1 MREGSDRGEM
11 EDEALR
17 ESEAERG
24 RETGEKNKAGQG
36 NQTVRSYSCRLTS
49 RKRRTAD

>member
-24 RETGEKNKAGQG
+24 RETGEKSRPDREIR
-36 NQTVRSYSCRLTS
+36 RSELQLPTDKQKEENS
-49 RKRRTAD
+49 